1 MLKPLENLF
10 KWVTDQFSGEN
21 FWSFVLYSAGVYLTG
36 AFTGLYIPGL
46 NDLIK
51 KVHNIG

>member
-21 FWSFVLYSAGVYLTG
+21 FWSFVLYSLGVYLTG
-36 AFTGLYIPGL
+36 AFTGLYIPFL

-51 KVHNIG
+51 KVHKIA